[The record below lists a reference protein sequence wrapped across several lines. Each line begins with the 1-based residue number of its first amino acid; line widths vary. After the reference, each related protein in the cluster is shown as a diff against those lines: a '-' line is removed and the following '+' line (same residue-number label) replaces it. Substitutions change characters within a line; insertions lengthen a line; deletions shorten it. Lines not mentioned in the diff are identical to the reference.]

1 MDVMNLLR
9 FRRTPMLPPSYKSRK
24 ADVGDVIVFTADEQD
39 LSEYPA
45 HVGHEAEVMQVTLQ
59 TQRRRRSP
67 RAIYNVK
74 CGCGV
79 TLNPRSTAFE
89 VKDT

>member
-1 MDVMNLLR
+1 MQ
-9 FRRTPMLPPSYKSRK
+9 LPNYKSRK
-24 ADVGDVIVFTADEQD
+24 ADVGDVIVFTADEHD

-45 HVGHEAEVMQVTLQ
+45 HVGHEAQVMQVTLQ

-79 TLNPRSTAFE
+79 TLNPRSSAFE
-89 VKDT
+89 VKST

>member
-1 MDVMNLLR
+1 MNAMDLFKRKTMQ
-9 FRRTPMLPPSYKSRK
+9 PPSYKSRK
-24 ADVGDVIVFTADEQD
+24 ADVGDVIVFTADEHD

-45 HVGHEAEVMQVTLQ
+45 HVGHEAQVMQVTLQ

-89 VKDT
+89 VKGT